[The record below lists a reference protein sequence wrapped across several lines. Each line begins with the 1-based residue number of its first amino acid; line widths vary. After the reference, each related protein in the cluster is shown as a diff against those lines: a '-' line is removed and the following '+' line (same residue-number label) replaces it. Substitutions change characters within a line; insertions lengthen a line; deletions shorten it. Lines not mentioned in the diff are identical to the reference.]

1 MNCRRSIATRRRGNA
16 RLRAA
21 GVGRYPLTAG
31 EYWLAASERGNVNAL
46 YRSLGMTSFQLVE
59 RFGRARRHMAP
70 PPCVE
75 LDGLRRQTEYV
86 SQMQALQAA

>member
-46 YRSLGMTSFQLVE
+46 YRSL
-59 RFGRARRHMAP
+59 A
-70 PPCVE
+70 
-75 LDGLRRQTEYV
+75 
-86 SQMQALQAA
+86 